1 MCTPGVGDAAAS
13 TSPLPALG
21 TSSTAAPTA
30 FKLSVILPVYNAMP
44 WLPVTMLHLLSQR
57 LDADAPLELLVGF
70 DGGDDGSLDFLLRL
84 VAELGAPRATEE
96 VCTAGAAAAACNPAL
111 ALPLR
116 AAETA
121 DHPSFAASE
130 APEAQQ
136 PLSVQQVAAACR
148 PEHRLRVLRH
158 GDGVNRGQVSLPQ
171 GTTHSAPHSTGH
183 PLSTSRSTP
192 QSAITQLTLTGPRH
206 VSGALARARRAGRS
220 DGVGRRACVARGLPN
235 PNPNPNPNP
244 DPEATPNQVRR
255 PRP

>member
-1 MCTPGVGDAAAS
+1 MARLYLSLLTRRAELAELRMAELEVVCGGTS
-13 TSPLPALG
+13 TSPLPTLG
-21 TSSTAAPTA
+21 TSTTAAPTA
-30 FKLSVILPVYNAMP
+30 VKLSVILPVYNAMP
-44 WLPVTMLHLLSQR
+44 WLPITMLHLLSQR

-96 VCTAGAAAAACNPAL
+96 VCTAADAAAACNPAL

-136 PLSVQQVAAACR
+136 PLSVRQVAAACR

-158 GDGVNRGQVSLPQ
+158 GDGVNRGQVSQ
-171 GTTHSAPHSTGH
+171 CTT
-183 PLSTSRSTP
+183 
-192 QSAITQLTLTGPRH
+192 
-206 VSGALARARRAGRS
+206 
-220 DGVGRRACVARGLPN
+220 
-235 PNPNPNPNP
+235 
-244 DPEATPNQVRR
+244 
-255 PRP
+255 